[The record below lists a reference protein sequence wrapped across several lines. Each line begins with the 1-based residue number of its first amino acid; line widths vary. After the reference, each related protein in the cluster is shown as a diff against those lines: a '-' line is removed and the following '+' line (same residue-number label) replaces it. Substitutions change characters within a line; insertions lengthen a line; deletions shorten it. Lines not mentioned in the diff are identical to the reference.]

1 MTTITNES
9 GLIANLAGIIRR
21 VAKVKPEV
29 PIVAE
34 TRLVDDLAI
43 DSLDLVAIVL
53 QIQEDFDVVID
64 EDAVQ
69 HLCCVGDLGAQVAV
83 RARSV
88 TD

>member
-1 MTTITNES
+1 MTTNRDES
-9 GLIANLAGIIRR
+9 HVIAEVAEIIRR
-21 VAKVKPEV
+21 IAKVRPEV
-29 PIVAE
+29 PIRAE

-53 QIQEDFDVVID
+53 GIQEDFDVVID

-69 HLCCVGDLGAQVAV
+69 HLSCVGDLADQVGV
-83 RARSV
+83 RAPSV